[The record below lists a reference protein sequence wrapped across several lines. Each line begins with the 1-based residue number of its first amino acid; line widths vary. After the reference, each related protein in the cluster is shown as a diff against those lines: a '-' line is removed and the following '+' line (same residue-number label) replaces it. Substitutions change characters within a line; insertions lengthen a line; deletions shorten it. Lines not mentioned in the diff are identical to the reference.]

1 MRSLLDGT
9 PQVRGAEILAVKSVN
24 SKCTQVYYND
34 DGVWKRYGSARN
46 IRCKP

>member
-1 MRSLLDGT
+1 MRSWLDST

-24 SKCTQVYYND
+24 SECTEVYYND
-34 DGVWKRYGSARN
+34 DGVWKRYRSATN

>member
-34 DGVWKRYGSARN
+34 DGVWKRYGSATN
-46 IRCKP
+46 IRCTP

>member
-1 MRSLLDGT
+1 MRSLLDST

-24 SKCTQVYYND
+24 SEYTEVYYND
-34 DGVWKRYGSARN
+34 DGVWKRYRSATN